1 MSEQRLIDANALPV
15 YQRTIRYNTG
25 AYELD
30 YVLADDVK
38 NAPTI
43 DAVPRE
49 EHELLVRRLKHLLES
64 DYIRS
69 FDEVKP
75 GTGEYKRDIREAD
88 LEHPHGRWGF
98 RAYSGDMRLTVN
110 AEVVCSNCH
119 APDFRVIGTWFK
131 YCPHCGAKMDGCG
144 SP

>member
-30 YVLADDVK
+30 YILADDVK

-49 EHELLVRRLKHLLES
+49 EYKKLEEERNAYREAVKNIAGCLECVHFFDEDDDPPVCKACVRR
-64 DYIRS
+64 
-69 FDEVKP
+69 
-75 GTGEYKRDIREAD
+75 
-88 LEHPHGRWGF
+88 
-98 RAYSGDMRLTVN
+98 
-110 AEVVCSNCH
+110 SN
-119 APDFRVIGTWFK
+119 WQW
-131 YCPHCGAKMDGCG
+131 CGAQKEVNE
-144 SP
+144 